1 RIDPHHYEKVHSTI
15 AALVIIGFASCAEN
29 AAPEKETVIIR
40 EKEVP
45 VKEEKGTRIQVG
57 DDGVQV
63 ESGNVDIDVNTEEK
77 KK

>member
-1 RIDPHHYEKVHSTI
+1 MKKYILPI

-45 VKEEKGTRIQVG
+45 VKEVVPVKEEGTSIRIG
-57 DDGVQV
+57 NDGVDV
-63 ESGNVDIDVNTEEK
+63 KSDNVKVDVNTEQPK
-77 KK
+77 K